1 MAKTDRRRTQADKG
15 NIEMTTEIEKQFF
28 ECFGIGKVKRRCC
41 SLDSE
46 THCPTDYITCE
57 DCSHW
62 IKTEDELDKY
72 PEITDR
78 KLLELIC
85 ILDNFTI
92 QNYLKKQ
99 PFDIFELKQ
108 NVLRRCLYLDNI
120 GINKDE
126 LRQQI
131 RKLFEDK
138 EQ

>member
-1 MAKTDRRRTQADKG
+1 MA
-15 NIEMTTEIEKQFF
+15 IEEKFYKA
-28 ECFGIGKVKRRCC
+28 FGIGKVKRRCC

-85 ILDNFTI
+85 ICSTVYPVTI
-92 QNYLKKQ
+92 NYKETV
-99 PFDIFELKQ
+99 DELKEFI
-108 NVLRRCLYLDNI
+108 LDFCI
-120 GINKDE
+120 RHSKELGIK
-126 LRQQI
+126 QI
-131 RKLFEDK
+131 CELFE
-138 EQ
+138 E